1 MNDPAT
7 SFFAVGKPA
16 PTDLSPT
23 AASLLDVAR
32 EIFAERGYDGASI
45 RAITRRADVNLG
57 AVTYH
62 FGSKEALYHAVIASK
77 LAPLRERVDAAADTP
92 GAALDRIAAVVGALF
107 DHYAEDPG
115 LPRLILQQIASG
127 RSAPPP
133 ARAWIRHLAGL
144 LSGLVRTGQEDGT
157 IRSGDPLFLALGV
170 VPPAIFVHLIRR
182 PLEESLGLWV
192 DDPATRASMR
202 AHVVD
207 GARALLAHGQ
217 EAA

>member
-7 SFFAVGKPA
+7 SFFAVAKPA

-77 LAPLRERVDAAADTP
+77 LAPLRERVDAAADAP

-144 LSGLVRTGQEDGT
+144 LSGLVRAGQEDGT

-182 PLEESLGLWV
+182 PLEESLGLSV